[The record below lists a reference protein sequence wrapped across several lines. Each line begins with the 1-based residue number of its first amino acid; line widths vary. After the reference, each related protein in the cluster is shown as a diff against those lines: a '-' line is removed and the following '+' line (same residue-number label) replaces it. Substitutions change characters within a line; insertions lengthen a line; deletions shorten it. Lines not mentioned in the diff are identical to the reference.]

1 MATHTERLD
10 MRLTPE
16 HKSLMEQAASLKGL
30 SLSSWVK
37 SVALTEAREAIEAH
51 NRTTLSRRD
60 WEKFLEIVDSD
71 DAPAPALKRAVA
83 RHKKIRVAD

>member
-1 MATHTERLD
+1 MATYTERLD

-16 HKSLMEQAASLKGL
+16 HKSLMEQAGSLKEL

>member
-37 SVALTEAREAIEAH
+37 SVVLTEAREAIEAH

-60 WEKFLEIVDSD
+60 WKKFLEIVDSD